1 MNDPVAAFLYARS
14 LVPEDWT
21 EQQIC
26 ARAEQVKDS
35 LQQLDQALETVASDT
50 AEEEVQRVY
59 YDMGKIHF
67 STELRW
73 WFRVLYQIMLKQD
86 DGPRLGQF
94 TIMVTPYWV
103 QDRLRQALEDPWRIN
118 S

>member
-1 MNDPVAAFLYARS
+1 MSDPVAAFLYARS

-26 ARAEQVKDS
+26 ARAEQVKQS
-35 LQQLDQALETVASDT
+35 IIALDQSLNAVCSDT
-50 AEEEVQRVY
+50 PEEEVQRVY
-59 YDMGKIHF
+59 YDAGKIYF

-73 WFRVLYQIMLKQD
+73 WFRVLYQIMMSKD
-86 DGPRLGQF
+86 EGPRLGMW

-103 QDRLRQALEDPWRIN
+103 QDCLRRAMEDPWRIN